1 MAAAAASDRVAVVVV
16 TVAAGATV
24 GRRPTALKAA
34 PAAREKEDMLRW
46 MTVD

>member
-1 MAAAAASDRVAVVVV
+1 MAAAAAFERLAVVVV

-24 GRRPTALKAA
+24 GRRPTALNAA
-34 PAAREKEDMLRW
+34 PAAREKEDMLMC